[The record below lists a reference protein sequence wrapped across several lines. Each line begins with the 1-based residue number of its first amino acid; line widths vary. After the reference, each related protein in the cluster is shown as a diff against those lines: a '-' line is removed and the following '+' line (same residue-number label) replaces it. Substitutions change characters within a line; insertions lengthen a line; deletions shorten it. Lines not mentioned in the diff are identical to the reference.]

1 MDREADQ
8 KSAKKPWKSPAL
20 RTFDLTDDERAQLR
34 ASEDPMAL
42 LFKIRPDIKADE

>member
-8 KSAKKPWKSPAL
+8 KPAKKPWKPPAL
-20 RTFDLTDDERAQLR
+20 REFSLTEDERAQLR

-42 LFKIRPDIKADE
+42 LLKIRPDIKAGS